1 MVCRGSM
8 GNGLGVVGMHGGGR
22 DMGMRSVAGWF
33 LGAGIVLRSKRFP
46 RCWKW
51 GAGLLLG
58 GLAVTGFGWGVC
70 VHAADAQGGIAITG
84 RGNGPVRIVDPDG
97 SVQEISPDR
106 LKFPNQPGSRL
117 SEGHRGEG
125 AGASGSAGGALKMRE
140 ERVRKEGRV
149 WRKRGGR
156 RRRRRR
162 RRRKSARQRRRRSAR
177 KRLSGITWIRSG
189 GTVRIRRR
197 KSRSRRRVR
206 RC

>member
-1 MVCRGSM
+1 
-8 GNGLGVVGMHGGGR
+8 
-22 DMGMRSVAGWF
+22 MGMRSVAGWF

-140 ERVRKEGRV
+140 ERVRKEREGLAEARRAAEAAATAEAEKRAAEKKKKREEKIIRNYVDKEWRYGPNSAPEEPESSSGPALLKGRS
-149 WRKRGGR
+149 K
-156 RRRRRR
+156 
-162 RRRKSARQRRRRSAR
+162 
-177 KRLSGITWIRSG
+177 
-189 GTVRIRRR
+189 
-197 KSRSRRRVR
+197 
-206 RC
+206 